1 MNKRLVTI
9 VALIFVVLIIL
20 ITSIVLGNKGKQDAD
35 NEIYINEVE
44 SESDFNNTPI
54 QEQEQPLTEVPE
66 PEVVE
71 EPIVETPVEDVY
83 ELASVP
89 VIFDEAS
96 IDPAQLT
103 PVTDPVVITSIEDY
117 IKHFHYNYFFHNGIN
132 IENGNVEID
141 AMTLFALSY
150 IMQNE
155 HSELRFDSTN
165 FRLYIPQNHVIE
177 VVQKF
182 FYRQL
187 DVFKAYPDLKI
198 DYVDDM
204 YSVIVPDEDWND
216 DVKAETVEKLGDFTY
231 KVTCTITDRTTLK
244 VTKKI
249 HAIID
254 ESKDGLVL
262 VNYKVEEI
270 TQ

>member
-9 VALIFVVLIIL
+9 VALILVVLIII
-20 ITSIVLGNKGKQDAD
+20 ITSILLGNKGKQDAY

-44 SESDFNNTPI
+44 NDSEQNSNQVI
-54 QEQEQPLTEVPE
+54 EQEQPPIEEVQ

-103 PVTDPVVITSIEDY
+103 PVTDPVVIASIEEY

-132 IENGNVEID
+132 SENGNVEID

-155 HSELRFDSTN
+155 HNELRFDSTN
-165 FRLYIPQNHVIE
+165 FRLYIPKNHVIE

-187 DVFKAYPDLKI
+187 DMFKAYPDLKI
-198 DYVDDM
+198 DYADEV
-204 YSVIVPDEDWND
+204 YSVVVPDEEWND
-216 DVKAETVEKLGDFTY
+216 DIKAESIEKLGDFTY
-231 KVTCTITDRTTLK
+231 KVTCTVTDRTTLK
-244 VTKKI
+244 VIKKI
-249 HAIID
+249 HSIID
-254 ESKDGLVL
+254 ESKDGPVL